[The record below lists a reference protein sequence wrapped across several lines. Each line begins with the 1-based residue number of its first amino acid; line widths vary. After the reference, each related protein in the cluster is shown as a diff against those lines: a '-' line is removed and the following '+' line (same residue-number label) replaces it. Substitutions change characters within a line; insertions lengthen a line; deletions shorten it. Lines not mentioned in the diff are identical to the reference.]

1 VTEAT
6 RILAIRHGQ
15 TAWNADGRIQ
25 GHTDIVL
32 DAVGEWQAERL
43 AQALDDATL
52 HVLYSSNLA
61 RARQTAAPLA
71 ASKGLELRTD
81 PGLRE
86 RGFGEFEG
94 LSYAQI
100 EQRWPEQAARW
111 RRRDPDFGARGGEV
125 LRDFRDRVVAAVS
138 RLAQAHRGQSIALVT
153 HGGVLDL
160 LYREA
165 TRVAL
170 DAPRTWS
177 VANASVNRLLHN
189 GQGLMLVG
197 WADVGHLETQ
207 LLAGTDRRDALNRA
221 DKPTLIDSRCAP
233 GAAAGC

>member
-1 VTEAT
+1 MSEAT

-15 TAWNADGRIQ
+15 TVWNADSRIQ
-25 GHTDIVL
+25 GHTDIAL
-32 DAVGEWQAERL
+32 DTVGEWQAQRL
-43 AQALDDATL
+43 ALALGDEELQAI
-52 HVLYSSNLA
+52 YSSDLT

-71 ASKGLELRTD
+71 ARKGLQPRVD

-94 LSYAQI
+94 LSFKQI
-100 EQRWPEQAARW
+100 EQRWPEQAEAW

-125 LRDFRDRVVAAVS
+125 LRDFRDRVVAAVT

-170 DAPRTWS
+170 DAPRTWQLS
-177 VANASVNRLLHN
+177 NAGINRLLSSAE
-189 GQGLMLVG
+189 GLFLVG
-197 WADVGHLETQ
+197 WDDRAHLQ
-207 LLAGTDRRDALNRA
+207 A
-221 DKPTLIDSRCAP
+221 SV
-233 GAAAGC
+233 

>member
-1 VTEAT
+1 VTDAT

-15 TAWNADGRIQ
+15 TAWNADSRIQ
-25 GHTDIVL
+25 GHTDIAL
-32 DAVGEWQAERL
+32 DELGEWQAKRL
-43 AQALDDATL
+43 ALALADDELQAI
-52 HVLYSSNLA
+52 YSSDLT

-71 ASKGLELRTD
+71 ARKGLQARLD

-94 LSYAQI
+94 LSFKQI
-100 EQRWPEQAARW
+100 EQRWPEQAEAW

-125 LRDFRDRVVAAVS
+125 LRDFRDRVVAAVT
-138 RLAQAHRGQSIALVT
+138 RLARSHRGQSIALVT

-170 DAPRTWS
+170 DAPRTWQ
-177 VANASVNRLLHN
+177 VANASINRLLHS
-189 GQGLMLVG
+189 GEGFVLIG
-197 WADVGHLETQ
+197 WADVGHLDVAHQ
-207 LLAGTDRRDALNRA
+207 GS
-221 DKPTLIDSRCAP
+221 P
-233 GAAAGC
+233 